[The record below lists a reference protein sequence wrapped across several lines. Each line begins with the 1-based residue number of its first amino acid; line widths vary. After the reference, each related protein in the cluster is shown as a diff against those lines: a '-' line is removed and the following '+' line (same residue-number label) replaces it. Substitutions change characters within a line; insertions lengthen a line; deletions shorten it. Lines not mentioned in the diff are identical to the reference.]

1 MGRYRSSF
9 TRTRLLF
16 LGVNERQGK
25 PRTEE
30 DNGNPRAVLHTDGP
44 ALV

>member
-1 MGRYRSSF
+1 MGRYRSRF
-9 TRTRLLF
+9 ARTRLLF

-25 PRTEE
+25 ARTEGN
-30 DNGNPRAVLHTDGP
+30 NGNPRAVLHTDGP

>member
-1 MGRYRSSF
+1 MGRYRSSS
-9 TRTRLLF
+9 TRTRFLF

-25 PRTEE
+25 PWTEG
-30 DNGNPRAVLHTDGP
+30 DKGNPRAVLHTDEP